1 MRRPLRFLLLLALS
15 LVGTTYVVFLVSAIW
30 VMAEIYKTARIPQGD
45 FAMFWFSGQALWQ
58 HLVPGLGAL
67 LPWLRHAIQPG
78 IVVQTK
84 PFELSWL
91 YPPPMGLL
99 AIAYALL
106 PLPLSFWVLRGIFF
120 AVGAF
125 LFRRAQLSWVAIVM
139 GLASPAALIDLQGG
153 QNGALT
159 GFIALAALLLLDETP
174 LCAGA
179 IAGLLCIKPQTAIV
193 IAIVVLATR
202 RWRAMAGAVM
212 SGGLLCLLSLPV
224 MGWHGWEWFLSG
236 SRHAGVAMIS
246 VPVDRHFFVA
256 GATVFFML
264 RAFHVDLFWTWLLQS
279 LSSGAC
285 ALLIWKI
292 WRVKNPDNLTRA
304 ALTLSL
310 GVLIVPYGYLY
321 DLTGYSTVMAAMFL
335 RAPDARKPLYG
346 LLWLAGGYSMTLA
359 NITGEV
365 FIPMMA
371 ALGAVLL
378 WWEMRSPAEPA
389 GFAIPPRVRS
399 PASAA

>member
-1 MRRPLRFLLLLALS
+1 
-15 LVGTTYVVFLVSAIW
+15 
-30 VMAEIYKTARIPQGD
+30 
-45 FAMFWFSGQALWQ
+45 
-58 HLVPGLGAL
+58 
-67 LPWLRHAIQPG
+67 
-78 IVVQTK
+78 
-84 PFELSWL
+84 
-91 YPPPMGLL
+91 MGLL

-125 LFRRAQLSWVAIVM
+125 LLRRAQLSWAAIVM

-389 GFAIPPRVRS
+389 GFAIPPRVHS